1 MKTTLIALSYAF
13 CWGTGLTLAK
23 LALTEISATTLLIIQ
38 LLSSVLFLYTACYVK
53 KRKLPLSI
61 KNLQQGMAGIFEPGL
76 AYMVGTLGLA
86 LTTASNA
93 TLLGSTEVILTVL
106 FAALFLGEKL
116 TLAKFMLAIVS
127 FLGVFFLLGTHTQ
140 GATKSSLVG
149 DLLVLLSTVF
159 AVIYVLVSKAQIATA
174 SPLELTA
181 SQQLVGLIM
190 TVLCFGILSLFLPS
204 YEVDATGISPQFWL
218 LAIASG
224 IMQYALAFLLYLTVL
239 QTTPVSQAAFYIALI
254 PVFGVAS
261 AILLIGEQPHWW
273 QWIGA
278 AFILTSSYFGSKLR
292 TT

>member
-23 LALTEISATTLLIIQ
+23 IALAEISVTTLLVIQ
-38 LLSSVLFLYTACYVK
+38 LLSSVLFLYIACYLK
-53 KRKLPLSI
+53 EHKIPLSF
-61 KNLQQGMAGIFEPGL
+61 KNLKQGIAGIFEPAL

-93 TLLGSTEVILTVL
+93 TLIGSTEVVLTVL

-116 TLAKFMLAIVS
+116 TLSKLMLAVVS
-127 FLGVFFLLGTHTQ
+127 FSGVFFLLGTDTQ
-140 GATKSSLVG
+140 GAMTSSLVG
-149 DLLVLLSTVF
+149 DLLVLLGTVF
-159 AVIYVLVSKAQIATA
+159 AVVYVLVSKAQIATA

-181 SQQLVGLIM
+181 SQQMVGLIV
-190 TVLCFGILSLFLPS
+190 TVFCFGSLSLFVPS

-224 IMQYALAFLLYLTVL
+224 FMQYALAFLLYLTVL
-239 QTTPVSQAAFYIALI
+239 QSTPVSHAAFYIALI
-254 PVFGVAS
+254 PIFGVAS
-261 AILLIGEQPHWW
+261 AIILLGEQPNLL

-278 AFILTSSYFGSKLR
+278 GLIITSSYFANRLR
-292 TT
+292 AT